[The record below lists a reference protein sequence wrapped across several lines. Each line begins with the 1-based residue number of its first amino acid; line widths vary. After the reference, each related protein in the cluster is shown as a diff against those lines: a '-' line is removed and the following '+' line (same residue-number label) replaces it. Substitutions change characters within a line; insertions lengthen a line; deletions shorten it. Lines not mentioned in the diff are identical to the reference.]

1 MNPSLFWKL
10 ALLAAAGAA
19 GTLGRYALTGVIQ
32 QKTGFSFPFGTLF
45 VNVTGC
51 FLVGLCYTVFQEK
64 SLLNGQVRIIL
75 LIGFFG
81 AFSTFSSFMLETGE
95 MLQSGQ
101 WGMAFANVLVQ
112 NVFGFLFLLTGM
124 LAGKFL

>member
-1 MNPSLFWKL
+1 
-10 ALLAAAGAA
+10 
-19 GTLGRYALTGVIQ
+19 
-32 QKTGFSFPFGTLF
+32 
-45 VNVTGC
+45 
-51 FLVGLCYTVFQEK
+51 
-64 SLLNGQVRIIL
+64 
-75 LIGFFG
+75 
-81 AFSTFSSFMLETGE
+81 MLETGE